1 MQESLVRFLGQEYP
15 LEKIQATHF
24 SILGFCGGSDSKE
37 LDCNAGDLGLI
48 PGMGR
53 SPGGGH
59 RYPPQCSC
67 LENPH
72 GQRNLASYSPW
83 GCKESDMTERLSTA
97 QHKGIRTQAF
107 PEQEWEYKRLQ
118 SFLWA
123 IWKFILKSTR
133 FLCPLIHWFH
143 FTLQK

>member
-1 MQESLVRFLGQEYP
+1 MQESLVRFLGQDYP

-72 GQRNLASYSPW
+72 GQRNLAGYSPW
-83 GCKESDMTERLSTA
+83 GHKESDMSERLNPA
-97 QHKGIRTQAF
+97 HAF
-107 PEQEWEYKRLQ
+107 TGRANAETEVPIYLPPDVKRQ
-118 SFLWA
+118 
-123 IWKFILKSTR
+123 
-133 FLCPLIHWFH
+133 LIG
-143 FTLQK
+143 KDPDAGKD